1 MIKLTA
7 YHNTTAG
14 VTGQAISF
22 FSEIVFGISCYK
34 LTDKWCIAI
43 EKHSLKN
50 YLLCSATNNSEKEQN
65 IVFSSIF
72 VILRTIKHLMQTTVS
87 VVNYLTFTIRNNC
100 VSIKI

>member
-7 YHNTTAG
+7 DHNTTAG

-43 EKHSLKN
+43 EKHSYCAQQQITLKRSKILFSVL
-50 YLLCSATNNSEKEQN
+50 YLL
-65 IVFSSIF
+65 F
-72 VILRTIKHLMQTTVS
+72 
-87 VVNYLTFTIRNNC
+87 
-100 VSIKI
+100 